1 MSENRYQVLEDTAEF
16 IEKWLLDETFMN
28 TVPIIEYAPIMAS
41 LTSSLIS
48 MQNAESLT
56 NSLGKLCFACFTL
69 GYRAKTKEHENQL
82 LKKVLEKFDDRI
94 LILGM

>member
-1 MSENRYQVLEDTAEF
+1 MSENTYQVLEDTAEF

-28 TVPIIEYAPIMAS
+28 TVPIVEYAPIMSS
-41 LTSSLIS
+41 LTSLIS

-69 GYRAKTKEHENQL
+69 GYRAKTKEQEDRL
-82 LKKVLEKFDDRI
+82 LKEALEK
-94 LILGM
+94 